1 MIAGVAFAFF
11 VRHYKLLFVAFGV
24 GRSNDNANA
33 SLKYLVAKMLP
44 RIVLRRRIVFEFLRP
59 LFTRPC
65 RPRGLS
71 VTLASR
77 RNRLGKRPKASTE
90 WSVAKHQRDLADLL
104 NEILVYFDFGT
115 QGNTAAQIMSM

>member
-1 MIAGVAFAFF
+1 MVARVAFAFL
-11 VRHYKLLFVAFGV
+11 VGHDKLLFVALFP
-24 GRSNDNANA
+24 GRSNDNADTA
-33 SLKYLVAKMLP
+33 LEYLVRKMLP
-44 RIVLRRRIVFEFLRP
+44 RIVLERRIILKFLRP